1 MIIGRKALIIF
12 GLNIN
17 TKPNIIYTIPSI
29 SSKLNALN
37 SFGLEKYDIVCMIPT
52 TSKKHPRQINNTDNE
67 TSGLNIKKSET
78 ILHKAK
84 EKKKIYCY

>member
-1 MIIGRKALIIF
+1 MDICLRINKREGFYMKYLKYIVAIIAILVCIIIF

-37 SFGLEKYDIVCMIPT
+37 SFGLEK
-52 TSKKHPRQINNTDNE
+52 
-67 TSGLNIKKSET
+67 
-78 ILHKAK
+78 
-84 EKKKIYCY
+84 

>member
-37 SFGLEKYDIVCMIPT
+37 SFGLEKYDIV
-52 TSKKHPRQINNTDNE
+52 
-67 TSGLNIKKSET
+67 LT
-78 ILHKAK
+78 I
-84 EKKKIYCY
+84 I